1 MDFQVISTWTSATL
15 HQSAKANYYLSI
27 SGGEITVLTALG

>member
-1 MDFQVISTWTSATL
+1 VISAWTSATL

-27 SGGEITVLTALG
+27 SGGEMTALTDLG